1 MKRLSVIVLL
11 FCFILV
17 GCSRE
22 DEIKREDK
30 EEEKSIYTINKVLMG
45 DKLVDYK
52 DEFKIIIDAVKEKY
66 SNFKEEDYLVFYLN
80 EERIEDSN
88 FRIISFVYAID
99 GYIRTNSS
107 ITVVYE
113 NNKIDSIETSGV
125 DVKYVDIDKLNDKI
139 KQFELKKKDIIKDKL
154 PNLYKKDVIINGDY
168 TLSKDGLSDNI
179 GELNEYYF
187 YDFSN
192 NKLLYKIEIGYLGAY
207 DTISY
212 MVDKDIEIE

>member
-1 MKRLSVIVLL
+1 
-11 FCFILV
+11 
-17 GCSRE
+17 
-22 DEIKREDK
+22 
-30 EEEKSIYTINKVLMG
+30 MG

-125 DVKYVDIDKLNDKI
+125 DVKYVDIDKLMI
-139 KQFELKKKDIIKDKL
+139 R
-154 PNLYKKDVIINGDY
+154 
-168 TLSKDGLSDNI
+168 
-179 GELNEYYF
+179 
-187 YDFSN
+187 
-192 NKLLYKIEIGYLGAY
+192 
-207 DTISY
+207 
-212 MVDKDIEIE
+212 

>member
-1 MKRLSVIVLL
+1 MKRLSVIALL

-125 DVKYVDIDKLNDKI
+125 DVKYVDIDKLND
-139 KQFELKKKDIIKDKL
+139 
-154 PNLYKKDVIINGDY
+154 
-168 TLSKDGLSDNI
+168 SM
-179 GELNEYYF
+179 
-187 YDFSN
+187 
-192 NKLLYKIEIGYLGAY
+192 NKLASDLKQAVL
-207 DTISY
+207 D
-212 MVDKDIEIE
+212 

>member
-1 MKRLSVIVLL
+1 MKRLSVIALL

-80 EERIEDSN
+80 EERIA
-88 FRIISFVYAID
+88 V
-99 GYIRTNSS
+99 
-107 ITVVYE
+107 
-113 NNKIDSIETSGV
+113 
-125 DVKYVDIDKLNDKI
+125 
-139 KQFELKKKDIIKDKL
+139 
-154 PNLYKKDVIINGDY
+154 
-168 TLSKDGLSDNI
+168 
-179 GELNEYYF
+179 
-187 YDFSN
+187 
-192 NKLLYKIEIGYLGAY
+192 
-207 DTISY
+207 
-212 MVDKDIEIE
+212 

>member
-30 EEEKSIYTINKVLMG
+30 EEEKNIYTINKVLMG

-52 DEFKIIIDAVKEKY
+52 DEFKIIIDAVK
-66 SNFKEEDYLVFYLN
+66 D
-80 EERIEDSN
+80 RIEDSN
-88 FRIISFVYAID
+88 FRIISFVYAIY

>member
-1 MKRLSVIVLL
+1 MKRLSVIALL

-22 DEIKREDK
+22 DEIKLKDK

-154 PNLYKKDVIINGDY
+154 PNLYKKDVIIMV
-168 TLSKDGLSDNI
+168 I
-179 GELNEYYF
+179 I
-187 YDFSN
+187 
-192 NKLLYKIEIGYLGAY
+192 LLVK
-207 DTISY
+207 
-212 MVDKDIEIE
+212 MV